1 MAKRAI
7 LSTKRVLAR
16 NLRRLRL
23 ERGISQDDLAAEAG
37 MRQALVSAIE
47 VGTANPTLES
57 LDRLAIA
64 LKIECA
70 ALFETNPSP
79 GGSLPRGKLLK

>member
-64 LKIECA
+64 LKIEFA
-70 ALFETNPSP
+70 ALFEMNPSS
-79 GGSLPRGKLLK
+79 GGPLPRGKLLK